1 MVANAL
7 EFWLAAAGKKYA
19 VQSARYG
26 LLMFVI
32 IPLDD
37 GVVASALRFGLQLL
51 GGSMLFS
58 QPATVSTLCYGPAH
72 IEMVAS

>member
-1 MVANAL
+1 
-7 EFWLAAAGKKYA
+7 
-19 VQSARYG
+19 
-26 LLMFVI
+26 MFVI

-58 QPATVSTLCYGPAH
+58 QPATVSTLRYGPAH